1 MTPIKC
7 NNLRETNNLHDNL
20 HIRPLFISDN
30 SRQQTSQPQAALA
43 QKSGNPGD
51 SSTEFQG
58 TGKYRQAG
66 CFKDTETRAVP
77 LLEGKIA
84 QIPHH
89 TIPYHTIPY
98 HTIPYHAMT
107 VVYPHHIVLHHT
119 TPHHTTNTT
128 YYTTFLTGSDIQLT
142 GFYKQRQDPIAK
154 CAAVAKSYGFQLFA
168 IQNGGMCLSGPNAHD
183 TYKIHGL
190 AKNCKDGKGGP
201 WASDVYIFNG
211 KTFFVK

>member
-98 HTIPYHAMT
+98 HTIPCDDGSIPT
-107 VVYPHHIVLHHT
+107 PHRTTPHHT
-119 TPHHTTNTT
+119 TPHH
-128 YYTTFLTGSDIQLT
+128 
-142 GFYKQRQDPIAK
+142 K
-154 CAAVAKSYGFQLFA
+154 
-168 IQNGGMCLSGPNAHD
+168 H
-183 TYKIHGL
+183 
-190 AKNCKDGKGGP
+190 
-201 WASDVYIFNG
+201 YILYHFFNRLG
-211 KTFFVK
+211 HSTHRILQTKTRSNS

>member
-84 QIPHH
+84 QTPQTLHIIP
-89 TIPYHTIPY
+89 
-98 HTIPYHAMT
+98 
-107 VVYPHHIVLHHT
+107 
-119 TPHHTTNTT
+119 
-128 YYTTFLTGSDIQLT
+128 
-142 GFYKQRQDPIAK
+142 
-154 CAAVAKSYGFQLFA
+154 LF
-168 IQNGGMCLSGPNAHD
+168 
-183 TYKIHGL
+183 
-190 AKNCKDGKGGP
+190 
-201 WASDVYIFNG
+201 
-211 KTFFVK
+211 